1 MPEAKMLTGRLSAI
15 CPPPL
20 QGLLGR
26 YLNGEISGEI
36 LLMHFVLQ
44 LGDAAAVI
52 SILDR
57 LAAASPDKRELEQ
70 LVTLAA
76 TNADRLSQITAL
88 DQVGLVNLATD
99 RRNGIAAIRAQFDA
113 AVRIAPETSVALYSL
128 GSPEIL
134 DRASNEIV
142 ARLAEWGLLHP
153 DLAVLDIGCGIGRI
167 ERALAPHVGSI
178 IAIDVSPGMVDEAR
192 RRCGSLANVGFGLCD
207 GRGLAGFAACSFDLL
222 LAVDSFPYLF
232 AADPVIV
239 AQHVQDATRV
249 LQPGGALAILNFT
262 YRGNDD
268 ADRNDIARL
277 AQTNGFAV
285 QRAGTRDFELWD
297 GLTFLLTL
305 PPRRG

>member
-1 MPEAKMLTGRLSAI
+1 MPEAKMLTARLSAI
-15 CPPPL
+15 CPTQL
-20 QGLLGR
+20 QMPLGR

-44 LGDAAAVI
+44 VGDAAAVV
-52 SILDR
+52 LDR
-57 LAAASPDKRELEQ
+57 LAAASPDRRELEQ
-70 LVTLAA
+70 LVALAA
-76 TNADRLSQITAL
+76 ANADRLSQITAL

-99 RRNGIAAIRAQFDA
+99 RNSVAAIRAQFDA
-113 AVRIAPETSVALYSL
+113 AVRIAPEASVALYSL

-134 DRASNEIV
+134 DRASNEVV

-178 IAIDVSPGMVDEAR
+178 IAIDVSPGMIDEAR
-192 RRCGSLANVGFGLCD
+192 RRCGGLANVGFAPCD
-207 GRGLAGFAACSFDLL
+207 GRGLAGFADRSFDLV

-232 AADPVIV
+232 AADPAIA

-249 LQPGGALAILNFT
+249 LRPGGALAILNFT

-277 AQTNGFAV
+277 AEINGFAV